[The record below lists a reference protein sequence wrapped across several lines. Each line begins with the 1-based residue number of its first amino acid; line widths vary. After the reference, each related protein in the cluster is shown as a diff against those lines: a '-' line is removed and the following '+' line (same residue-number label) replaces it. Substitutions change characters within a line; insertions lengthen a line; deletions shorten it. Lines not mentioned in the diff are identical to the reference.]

1 MEIVQGRG
9 KRQSYIIDE
18 VGLLTF
24 FLDRQEI
31 DVLGQDACERCKW
44 TGKEALSLLSKGSGG
59 GQTSVDIF
67 K

>member
-1 MEIVQGRG
+1 MKRRISGGRQQCSKIVEERKNMEIVQERG

-31 DVLGQDACERCKW
+31 DVLG
-44 TGKEALSLLSKGSGG
+44 
-59 GQTSVDIF
+59 
-67 K
+67 